1 MDPCMKTLRKIPMA
15 MVGAVDLVICT
26 AMKAGN
32 CLAKR
37 GEKVWSRWESECLH
51 ARNCTCE
58 PHEDQADDFCA
69 SCAKTE

>member
-32 CLAKR
+32 CLAQAVLWPPSIGSGAFAR
-37 GEKVWSRWESECLH
+37 GIPG
-51 ARNCTCE
+51 T
-58 PHEDQADDFCA
+58 DG
-69 SCAKTE
+69 